1 MAYADLGDIEIRLQR
16 ELSASE
22 EATAEALIDAA
33 SAALKKLVAIEPGSE
48 EQAELLK
55 FVCTNMVC
63 RVMAPGM
70 DIFGASQAS
79 MTAGAYT
86 QSVTFNTPLGD
97 MYMTKL
103 EKKLLGISAG
113 YIGSIEP
120 EIRGYYGCSHD

>member
-1 MAYADLGDIEIRLQR
+1 MAYADIGDIEIRLQR

-63 RVMAPGM
+63 RSMAPGM

>member
-1 MAYADLGDIEIRLQR
+1 MAYAYVGDIEIRLQR
-16 ELSASE
+16 ELGADE
-22 EATAEALIDAA
+22 QQNAEALIEAA
-33 SAALKKLVAIEPGSE
+33 SAALSKLTANTSE
-48 EQAELLK
+48 SEDTGELLK
-55 FVCTNMVC
+55 FVCTNMVS
-63 RVMAPGM
+63 RMLAPDM

-97 MYMTKL
+97 MYISKF